1 MHAYFFGEEITS
13 QNEMGGSGNDEN
25 KEDNVGI
32 SVQKV
37 TLNMF
42 SIHLANV
49 ERLKTTLSSL
59 TYDCMKALIFAC
71 NLGYCLVY

>member
-59 TYDCMKALIFAC
+59 S
-71 NLGYCLVY
+71 